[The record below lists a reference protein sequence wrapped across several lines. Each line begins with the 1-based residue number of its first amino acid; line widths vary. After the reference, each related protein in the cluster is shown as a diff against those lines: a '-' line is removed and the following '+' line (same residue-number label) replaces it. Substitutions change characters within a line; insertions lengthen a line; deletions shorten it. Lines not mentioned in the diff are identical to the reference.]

1 MLCFDLND
9 RHTRTVGIVQ
19 KSGIGQYDAAFLNL
33 KCKAS
38 SNSGPVAQTAAG
50 FVGNALH
57 ATATNRSDAR
67 PSVPLVVSPSLDAW
81 GGGAETL

>member
-1 MLCFDLND
+1 MLAEWLGDHL
-9 RHTRTVGIVQ
+9 GI
-19 KSGIGQYDAAFLNL
+19 
-33 KCKAS
+33 
-38 SNSGPVAQTAAG
+38 
-50 FVGNALH
+50 VGNALH